1 MKNLFKSLLVVSAL
15 SLASSVYATGA
26 VGVNQPQSGVLNFT
40 NGGVVSNITTFPYPY
55 QSVPVVKFFSDTT
68 NATPLTNSAVTTTNF
83 TLYIA
88 TSTNASIA
96 WTSYTGT
103 PRIQY
108 GVTPCT
114 ANVATNVSFPAPY
127 AQVPVVTVS
136 GANTNINGGVAVI
149 AVTTTNFTI
158 QCNVANTNQW
168 TAIGISAL
176 PSESANTSAGFNNVR
191 Y

>member
-15 SLASSVYATGA
+15 SIASSVYATGA

-40 NGGVVSNITTFPYPY
+40 NGGVVSKITTFPYPY

-103 PRIQY
+103 PRIQS
-108 GVTPCT
+108 GVTLNT
-114 ANVATNVSFPAPY
+114 AGLATNITFPAPY
-127 AQVPVVTVS
+127 AFAPTVVVTGGS
-136 GANTNINGGVAVI
+136 TNSTAGVAVI

-158 QCNVANTNQW
+158 VCNAANTNQW
-168 TAIGISAL
+168 ISFGISAL